1 MITNKTYILIILLL
15 LLTTETFS
23 QKRGTTERINCDD
36 ISLPIDNAG
45 IIGDVDIPHPNPSLH
60 GPGGKYLGKLFL
72 YSSGFLLSGYS
83 NNVLWANGS
92 RYSTVGKDYQ
102 AGIVGMSP
110 NDPNAVIYQVG
121 WSDEYPFGQAWLD
134 WIDAVELGAGF
145 YDGDGDGIYNPVDK
159 NGNGEWDPDEDKP
172 EILGWDCYW
181 GVFNDGVPSTQRQW
195 GAEPQGIEIRQT
207 ISTFPVSSSSH
218 ITIKYKIKNTG
229 LVADTLEDVYFSIW
243 SDPDI
248 GDHSDDLGGS
258 DTLRNSRYT
267 YNDDHDI
274 IYGIAPP
281 AFFVTLLAGPHSYI
295 PGETFIDNNNN
306 NVYDEGIDIPLDT
319 AKYMAGELGIKILPG
334 AKNLKMTMSNQY
346 FHSTND
352 TNLRNPHTIEEA
364 RNYMLG
370 KNRIGN
376 IIDPC
381 NFSPYGGVFG
391 GVPCDQ
397 VNPYF
402 WFSGNPVNNIGWV
415 ATLPGD
421 VIQLLTVG
429 PFKLIK
435 NQEVETQIAYIVSNG
450 FDALSAV
457 TKVKSIADT
466 AIYYYN
472 INYGAPMVVSIQ
484 DKMETIYEYNL
495 SQNYPNP
502 FNPST
507 KISWQSPVG
516 SWQVL
521 KVFDVLGNEVR
532 TLVNEYKPAGNY
544 EVEFNA
550 IGLASGVYYYQ
561 LRAGGYVQA
570 KKMILIR

>member
-1 MITNKTYILIILLL
+1 MNNNIAYLLIFMFLWY
-15 LLTTETFS
+15 TTDTLS
-23 QKRGTTERINCDD
+23 QKRGSMVRINNDD
-36 ISLPIDNAG
+36 VSLPINTSG
-45 IIGDVDIPHPNPSLH
+45 IIGDVDIPDPNPSLD
-60 GPGGKYLGKLFL
+60 GPGGKYQQKLFL
-72 YSSGFLLSGYS
+72 FSSGFLLSGYS

-92 RYSTVGKDYQ
+92 RYSTTGKDYQ

-110 NDPNAVIYQVG
+110 SNPNAVIYKVD
-121 WSDEYPFGQAWLD
+121 WDIPFGQGWLD

-145 YDGDGDGIYNPVDK
+145 YDGDADGIYNPVDK
-159 NGNGEWDPDEDKP
+159 NGDGFWDPDEDKP
-172 EILGWDCYW
+172 EMLFLESYW
-181 GVFNDGVPSTQRQW
+181 CVFNDGVPSGQRQW
-195 GAEPQGIEIRQT
+195 DAEPQGIEIRQT
-207 ISTFPVSSSSH
+207 ITPFPASSSSH
-218 ITIKYKIKNTG
+218 ITIRYKIKNTG

-248 GDHSDDLGGS
+248 GDYSDDLGGS

-267 YNDDHDI
+267 YNDDDDA

-281 AFFVTLLAGPHSYI
+281 AFLVTLLAGPHSYI
-295 PGETFIDNNNN
+295 SGETFIDNNNN
-306 NVYDEGIDIPLDT
+306 SVYDEGIDTPLDT
-319 AKYMAGELGIKILPG
+319 AKYMSGELGINILPG

-346 FHSTND
+346 YNSIND
-352 TNLRNPHTIEEA
+352 TNLRNPHTVQEA

-370 KNRIGN
+370 KNRIGS

-381 NFSPYGGVFG
+381 NFSPYGEVRG

-397 VNPYF
+397 VNPHF
-402 WFSGNPVNNIGWV
+402 WFSGDPVYNVGWV
-415 ATLPGD
+415 ATYPGD

-435 NQEVETQIAYIVSNG
+435 NQEVETQIAYIVSKGNN
-450 FDALSAV
+450 ALSAV

-466 AIYYYN
+466 AIYWYN
-472 INYGAPMVVSIQ
+472 NNYGAPMVVSIQ
-484 DKMETIYEYNL
+484 DNMETIYEYSL

-521 KVFDVLGNEVR
+521 KVFDVLGKEIT
-532 TLVNEYKPAGNY
+532 TLVNEYKPAGIY

-550 IGLASGVYYYQ
+550 SGLSSGVYYYQ
-561 LRAGGYVQA
+561 IIIGDNIQT
-570 KKMILIR
+570 KKMILLR